1 MILFSLLVALLLKM
15 ISSFLLMFSALVA
28 MVDGIGLDEEE
39 ELDYDEGGAGAA
51 GTVRVSSTGDG
62 AAGSDEILT
71 GSGLATLSESDLL
84 AGEDETSHIEFGDP
98 PAKSTPEP
106 EPMEVTAVMPPPPET
121 RKPVHY
127 NTSWAYCDLRIQE
140 ILYRIE
146 CILKSRGVSK
156 CPFCGSVNSD
166 FTAHASQHFFAW
178 FCCVDGFSQ
187 TSRDVVRRHMRERHG
202 DSVATMASVSAAGY
216 SKYHRKIQ
224 LMTGSAFQSSYR

>member
-1 MILFSLLVALLLKM
+1 MM
-15 ISSFLLMFSALVA
+15 ISSFLLLFTALMA

-51 GTVRVSSTGDG
+51 GTVGVSSTGDG
-62 AAGSDEILT
+62 AAGADEILT

-84 AGEDETSHIEFGDP
+84 AGEDETSHIEFGDL
-98 PAKSTPEP
+98 PAESTREP
-106 EPMEVTAVMPPPPET
+106 EPMEVTAVLPQTSGT

-140 ILYRIE
+140 ILSRIE

-166 FTAHASQHFFAW
+166 FSAHASQHFFAW
-178 FCCVDGFSQ
+178 FCCVDGYCH
-187 TSRDVVRRHMRERHG
+187 TSRDTTRRHMPERHG

-216 SKYHRKIQ
+216 LKYCTENPTNGGIC
-224 LMTGSAFQSSYR
+224 FP